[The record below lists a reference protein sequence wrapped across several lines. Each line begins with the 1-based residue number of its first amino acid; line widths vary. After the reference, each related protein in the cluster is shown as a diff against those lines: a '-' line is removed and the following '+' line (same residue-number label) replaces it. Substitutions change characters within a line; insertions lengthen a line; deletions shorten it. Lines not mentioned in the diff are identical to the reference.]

1 MISVRP
7 ALARNA
13 AIIALPEQID
23 LSNAAGVAEKLTTAV
38 SHEAAVIIDMSA
50 TRFCDCAG
58 ARAIVRAYKR
68 ATDSGAE
75 LRLVVTAALVR
86 RIFGLM
92 GIDRLLDI
100 YPSVAAAS
108 GPDGP
113 GSLAENAGP
122 DPVTRSA
129 AGAPARNHRPARPS
143 VP

>member
-1 MISVRP
+1 MRP
-7 ALARNA
+7 TLTRNA
-13 AIIALPEQID
+13 VVVALPEQID
-23 LSNAAGVAEKLTTAV
+23 LSNAAGVTEELTIAV
-38 SHEAAVIIDMSA
+38 SRNAAVIIDMSA

-92 GIDRLLDI
+92 GVDRLLDI
-100 YPSVAAAS
+100 YPSVTAARV
-108 GPDGP
+108 PDGA
-113 GSLAENAGP
+113 GSQAESAGP
-122 DPVTRSA
+122 DAQAWAAPVDR
-129 AGAPARNHRPARPS
+129 ARPS

>member
-1 MISVRP
+1 MVV
-7 ALARNA
+7 
-13 AIIALPEQID
+13 ALPEQVD
-23 LSNAAGVAEKLTTAV
+23 LSNAAGVTEELTMAV
-38 SHEAAVIIDMSA
+38 SRNAAVIIDMSA

-92 GIDRLLDI
+92 GVDRLLDI
-100 YPSVAAAS
+100 YPSVTAAHV
-108 GPDGP
+108 PDGA
-113 GSLAENAGP
+113 GSQGASAGP
-122 DPVTRSA
+122 DARALGPPVDR
-129 AGAPARNHRPARPS
+129 ARPS